1 MRGKFIG
8 ESSMGFYNGFIYNIR
23 SDIRK
28 INISGNN
35 IMCICI
41 YDTNSH
47 AWCPYQSLE
56 ALLKNWDVSL

>member
-28 INISGNN
+28 INVSGNN

-56 ALLKNWDVSL
+56 SVMKNWKISI